1 MMLRTIRLQ
10 GLLPGLL
17 LFFGGANLWA
27 QTASL
32 AGKVTGDKGEALSGV
47 TVRLK
52 GTNKSAATN
61 ESGTYLIQGL
71 AAGTYTVVFSSEQL
85 EASEEIISLSDGQ
98 SLVLDK
104 QLVAKSVG
112 ADPIVIIGYGRQN
125 RRDLTGSI
133 ARVSGKEI
141 AELPAPSFEAALQGK
156 APGVQV
162 VVGSGM
168 AGSASLIR
176 IRGVA
181 SISAAGDPL
190 YVIDGIPVSQDYFL
204 NRSNGSNYGSGFNN
218 NPLATINPDDIESV
232 EILKD
237 AAATSIYGSRGANG
251 VILITTKRAR
261 KKGLKFDVS
270 TRFGISQPT
279 KTPRMLNGPEFL
291 QMYQEAWENDG
302 RTGTPDLGLINVNMT
317 WQEAQKY
324 NTNWVDDVIQTGY
337 KQNYNITA
345 GYTNKWFGMK
355 SIVTYDNNESFLAG
369 NNYQRLSG
377 RVNTDY
383 KPLKGLNI
391 SLSNSLSRGI
401 NRRVDAAWAGGLG
414 SAMSTMLPIFP
425 KEPLLNSNGI
435 GYRTPVGLGTIRDLK
450 DWRSIEL
457 RSINN
462 LNLTYEVTDD
472 ITLNGSAS
480 YDYMDYGEFL
490 YEPQELIRYY
500 SPNYVQNGVAKWFPI
515 WTSNMNYYL
524 TANWNKKITPD
535 HGVNVMLGHEYQQS
549 RTTSKSVENLDA
561 TGPTDKVAIPD
572 TALRAFGRTPY
583 EWAFLSYFGR
593 ANYKFKNKF
602 NVQVTG
608 RVDGSSR
615 FGRNNRYGFFP
626 AAAVGYILSDEE
638 FIKRHDWISFLKV
651 KVGIGKSGNA
661 SFDNYA
667 RWGTITPSGNLP
679 QYNGQPML
687 APARLENQNLR
698 WESTRNFDATLEGS
712 LFKNRI
718 SFEITYYDKATK
730 DVILDVTVP
739 RTTGFYSMYDNVG
752 GIINRGVEFV
762 LKSKNIQRK
771 NFQWNTDFNIARNY
785 NEITS
790 IGVYSEDAVSGGT
803 NDTRV
808 VVGYPVGTNF
818 LVRFSHIDQATGLPV
833 YLDKEGKE
841 TMKWDPAN
849 RVPVGDVLP
858 EAIGSLNNSFTY
870 KNWDLAANIYYSIGG
885 DIYESSAKRQ
895 LGVQTDWNSDPR
907 VFDRWQKPGDEAK
920 YPRRTLNTF
929 TYGSTTPWINTTQW
943 LEDGSYVRLRS
954 LSIGYRL
961 PSSVAKKY
969 HLDGARI
976 AFIAT
981 NLLTWTN
988 YTGLDPEIARDFESP
1003 TDRNMSGSITYLTAP
1018 QEKSY
1023 SISLSVNF

>member
-1 MMLRTIRLQ
+1 MLRTIRLHPS
-10 GLLPGLL
+10 LLGLL
-17 LFFGGANLWA
+17 LLFSAGNLFA

-52 GTNKSAATN
+52 GTSKSAATN
-61 ESGTYLIQGL
+61 ESGSYLIQGI
-71 AAGTYTVVFSSEQL
+71 AAGSYTVVFSSEQL
-85 EASEEIISLSDGQ
+85 EASEEIINLTEGQ
-98 SLVLDK
+98 SLILDK

-141 AELPAPSFEAALQGK
+141 AEIPAPSFEAALQGK

-204 NRSNGSNYGSGFNN
+204 NRSNGSNFGSGFNN

-279 KTPRMLNGPEFL
+279 RKPQMLNGPEFL

-324 NTNWVDDVIQTGY
+324 NNNWVDDVIQTGY

-435 GYRTPVGLGTIRDLK
+435 GFRTPVALSSIRELK

-462 LNLTYEVTDD
+462 LNLNYEVTDD

-535 HGVNVMLGHEYQQS
+535 HGVNVMLGHEYQHS

-661 SFDNYA
+661 AFDNYA

-679 QYNGQPML
+679 LYNGQPML

-698 WESTRNFDATLEGS
+698 WESTRNFDASLEGS

-718 SFEITYYDKATK
+718 SFELTYYDKATK

-739 RTTGFYSMYDNVG
+739 RTTGFFSMYDNVG

-762 LKSKNIQRK
+762 LKSRNIQRK

-818 LVRFSHIDQATGLPV
+818 LVRFSHIDKATGLPV

-841 TMKWDPAN
+841 TKSWDPAN

-858 EAIGSLNNSFTY
+858 EAIGSLNNSFSY
-870 KNWDLAANIYYSIGG
+870 KNWDLTANIYYSIGG

-895 LGVQTDWNSDPR
+895 LGVQTDWNSDSR
-907 VFDRWQKPGDEAK
+907 VFDRWQKPGDDAR

-954 LSIGYRL
+954 LSVGYRL

-969 HLDGARI
+969 NLDGARI

>member
-1 MMLRTIRLQ
+1 
-10 GLLPGLL
+10 
-17 LFFGGANLWA
+17 
-27 QTASL
+27 
-32 AGKVTGDKGEALSGV
+32 
-47 TVRLK
+47 
-52 GTNKSAATN
+52 
-61 ESGTYLIQGL
+61 
-71 AAGTYTVVFSSEQL
+71 
-85 EASEEIISLSDGQ
+85 
-98 SLVLDK
+98 
-104 QLVAKSVG
+104 
-112 ADPIVIIGYGRQN
+112 
-125 RRDLTGSI
+125 
-133 ARVSGKEI
+133 
-141 AELPAPSFEAALQGK
+141 
-156 APGVQV
+156 
-162 VVGSGM
+162 
-168 AGSASLIR
+168 
-176 IRGVA
+176 
-181 SISAAGDPL
+181 
-190 YVIDGIPVSQDYFL
+190 
-204 NRSNGSNYGSGFNN
+204 
-218 NPLATINPDDIESV
+218 
-232 EILKD
+232 
-237 AAATSIYGSRGANG
+237 
-251 VILITTKRAR
+251 
-261 KKGLKFDVS
+261 
-270 TRFGISQPT
+270 
-279 KTPRMLNGPEFL
+279 
-291 QMYQEAWENDG
+291 MYQEAWENDG

-435 GYRTPVGLGTIRDLK
+435 GYRTPVGLSTIRDLK

-462 LNLTYEVTDD
+462 LNLNYEVTDD

-718 SFEITYYDKATK
+718 SFELTYYDKATK

-739 RTTGFYSMYDNVG
+739 RTTGFFSMYDNVG

-841 TMKWDPAN
+841 TKSWDPAN

-858 EAIGSLNNSFTY
+858 EAIGSLNNSFSY
-870 KNWDLAANIYYSIGG
+870 KNWDLTANIYYSIGG

-895 LGVQTDWNSDPR
+895 LGVQTVWNSDPR
-907 VFDRWQKPGDEAK
+907 VFDRWQKPGDDAR

-954 LSIGYRL
+954 LSVGYRL

-969 HLDGARI
+969 NLDGARI

>member
-1 MMLRTIRLQ
+1 MLRTIRLHQ
-10 GLLPGLL
+10 SLLGLL
-17 LFFGGANLWA
+17 LFLGAGNLFA

-32 AGKVTGDKGEALSGV
+32 AGKVTGEKGEALSGV

-61 ESGTYLIQGL
+61 ESGTYLIQGI
-71 AAGTYTVVFSSEQL
+71 AAGTFTVVFSSEQM
-85 EASEEIISLSDGQ
+85 EASQEVINLSEGQ

-104 QLVAKSVG
+104 QLSAKSVG
-112 ADPIVIIGYGRQN
+112 ADPVVIIGYGRQN
-125 RRDLTGSI
+125 RRDVTGSI

-141 AELPAPSFEAALQGK
+141 AELPTPSFEAALQGK

-204 NRSNGSNYGSGFNN
+204 NRANGSNYGSGFNN

-279 KTPRMLNGPEFL
+279 RKPRMLNGSEFL

-324 NTNWVDDVIQTGY
+324 STNWVDDVMQTGY

-355 SIVTYDNNESFLAG
+355 TIVTYDNNESFLAG

-377 RVNTDY
+377 RLNTDY

-401 NRRVDAAWAGGLG
+401 NRRVDAAWSGGLG

-435 GYRTPVGLGTIRDLK
+435 GFRTPVGLSTIRELK

-462 LNLTYEVTDD
+462 LNLNYEVSDD

-515 WTSNMNYYL
+515 WTANMNYYL
-524 TANWNKKITPD
+524 TANWNKKITPN
-535 HGVNVMLGHEYQQS
+535 HGVNVMLGHEYQNA

-602 NVQVTG
+602 NVQLTG

-712 LFKNRI
+712 LFKSRI
-718 SFEITYYDKATK
+718 SFELTYYDKSTR

-739 RTTGFYSMYDNVG
+739 RTTGFFSMYDNVG

-762 LKSKNIQRK
+762 LKSRNIQRK

-818 LVRFSHIDQATGLPV
+818 LVRFSHIDKATGLPV

-849 RVPVGDVLP
+849 RLPVGDVLP
-858 EAIGSLNNSFTY
+858 EAIGALNNTFSY

-895 LGVQTDWNSDPR
+895 LGVQTDWNSDAR
-907 VFDRWQKPGDEAK
+907 VFDRWQQPGDDAR

-961 PSSVAKKY
+961 PASAARKY
-969 HLDGARI
+969 NLDGARI
-976 AFIAT
+976 AFVAT